1 MSLASRFFLI
11 VLCSGALATLG
22 SVDGHAHRQPSESRV
37 SPFMRVYGPTL
48 PPFGFVSFCERH
60 RSECAQGPLE
70 EARFEMTPERLSEL
84 DHVNRSVN
92 RLIEPTTDQDI
103 YGVPEYWAIPVNR
116 GDCEDYALLKRREL
130 AAKGF
135 SLADLLITVV
145 RKPDGE
151 GHAVLTVRTQQG
163 DFVLDNLYNEVKP
176 WYETSYTFL
185 KRQASFNTG
194 RWVSIENGRDVVV
207 GALR

>member
-1 MSLASRFFLI
+1 MVTGAITSQPIGHYEFCRKTPNECNQRFASSPAPKLTPRGWSLI
-11 VLCSGALATLG
+11 K
-22 SVDGHAHRQPSESRV
+22 
-37 SPFMRVYGPTL
+37 
-48 PPFGFVSFCERH
+48 
-60 RSECAQGPLE
+60 
-70 EARFEMTPERLSEL
+70 
-84 DHVNRSVN
+84 SVN
-92 RLIEPTTDQDI
+92 ASVNSRITAMTDQDI
-103 YGVPEYWAIPVNR
+103 YGREEVWAYPKDA

>member
-1 MSLASRFFLI
+1 MKNAMKAQLAAVILAA
-11 VLCSGALATLG
+11 VLAPTSAAIPAPRALANMVTG
-22 SVDGHAHRQPSESRV
+22 AVTSQPIGHYEFCRKTPQECNQRFAS
-37 SPFMRVYGPTL
+37 SPAPKL
-48 PPFGFVSFCERH
+48 
-60 RSECAQGPLE
+60 
-70 EARFEMTPERLSEL
+70 TPRGWSLI
-84 DHVNRSVN
+84 RSVN
-92 RLIEPTTDQDI
+92 ASVNGRITAMTDKDI
-103 YGVPEYWAIPVNR
+103 YGREEVWAYPKDA

-130 AAKGF
+130 AARGF
-135 SLADLLITVV
+135 RLSDLLITVV

-151 GHAVLTVRTQQG
+151 GHAVLTVRTAQG
-163 DFVLDNLYNEVKP
+163 DYVLDNLDNEVKL

>member
-1 MSLASRFFLI
+1 MKNAMKAQLAAVILAA
-11 VLCSGALATLG
+11 VLAPTSAAIPAPRALANMVTG
-22 SVDGHAHRQPSESRV
+22 AVTSQPIGHYEFCRKMPQECNQRFAS
-37 SPFMRVYGPTL
+37 SPAPKL
-48 PPFGFVSFCERH
+48 
-60 RSECAQGPLE
+60 
-70 EARFEMTPERLSEL
+70 TPRGWSLIK
-84 DHVNRSVN
+84 SVN
-92 RLIEPTTDQDI
+92 ASVNGRITAMTDKDI
-103 YGVPEYWAIPVNR
+103 YGREEVWAYPKDA

-130 AAKGF
+130 AARGF
-135 SLADLLITVV
+135 SLSDLLITVV

-151 GHAVLTVRTQQG
+151 GHAVLTVRTAQG
-163 DFVLDNLYNEVKP
+163 DYVLDNLDNEVKL

>member
-1 MSLASRFFLI
+1 MKIAMKAQLIAVALVSILAPTTAAVPAARAQASMVTGAITSQPIGHYEFCRKNPNECNQRFASSPAPKLTPHGWSLI
-11 VLCSGALATLG
+11 K
-22 SVDGHAHRQPSESRV
+22 
-37 SPFMRVYGPTL
+37 
-48 PPFGFVSFCERH
+48 
-60 RSECAQGPLE
+60 
-70 EARFEMTPERLSEL
+70 
-84 DHVNRSVN
+84 SVN
-92 RLIEPTTDQDI
+92 ASVNSRITAMTDQDI
-103 YGVPEYWAIPVNR
+103 YGREEVWAYPKDA

>member
-1 MSLASRFFLI
+1 MQYTLKARHLAVFLLAILAPTTAAIPAPQALTSMVTGSVTSQPIGHYEFCRAFPAECNQRLASRPAPKLTPH
-11 VLCSGALATLG
+11 GWALLKKIN
-22 SVDGHAHRQPSESRV
+22 S
-37 SPFMRVYGPTL
+37 
-48 PPFGFVSFCERH
+48 
-60 RSECAQGPLE
+60 
-70 EARFEMTPERLSEL
+70 
-84 DHVNRSVN
+84 SVN
-92 RLIEPTTDQDI
+92 GRIHAMTDKDI
-103 YGVPEYWAIPVNR
+103 YGREEVWAYPKDV
-116 GDCEDYALLKRREL
+116 GDCEDFALLKRREL

-151 GHAVLTVRTQQG
+151 GHAVLTVRTEQG
-163 DFVLDNLYNEVKP
+163 DFVLDNLDNEVKP
-176 WYETSYTFL
+176 WYQTSYTFL

>member
-1 MSLASRFFLI
+1 MNYTLKARHLAVCLLAILAPATAAVPAPQALANMVTGGVTSQPIGHYEFCRSNPRECSQRLASRPAPKL
-11 VLCSGALATLG
+11 T
-22 SVDGHAHRQPSESRV
+22 
-37 SPFMRVYGPTL
+37 
-48 PPFGFVSFCERH
+48 
-60 RSECAQGPLE
+60 
-70 EARFEMTPERLSEL
+70 ARGWAMI
-84 DHVNRSVN
+84 NSVN
-92 RLIEPTTDQDI
+92 TSVNQRIQAMTDKEI
-103 YGVPEYWAIPVNR
+103 FGREEVWAYPKDV
-116 GDCEDYALLKRREL
+116 GDCEDYALEKRREL

-151 GHAVLTVRTQQG
+151 GHAVLTVRTAQG
-163 DFVLDNLYNEVKP
+163 DFILDNLDREVKP

-185 KRQASFNTG
+185 KRQASFDTG

>member
-1 MSLASRFFLI
+1 MQNILKARHLAVILLAILAPTTAAIPAPHALANMVTGAVTSQPIGHYEFCRANPAECNQRLP
-11 VLCSGALATLG
+11 SGAAPKLT
-22 SVDGHAHRQPSESRV
+22 AHGWSLLESIN
-37 SPFMRVYGPTL
+37 
-48 PPFGFVSFCERH
+48 
-60 RSECAQGPLE
+60 A
-70 EARFEMTPERLSEL
+70 
-84 DHVNRSVN
+84 SVN
-92 RLIEPTTDQDI
+92 GRIHAMTDKDI
-103 YGVPEYWAIPVNR
+103 YGREEVWAYPKDV

-135 SLADLLITVV
+135 SLSDLLITVV

-151 GHAVLTVRTQQG
+151 GHAVLTVRTAQG
-163 DFVLDNLYNEVKP
+163 DFVLDNLNNDVKP